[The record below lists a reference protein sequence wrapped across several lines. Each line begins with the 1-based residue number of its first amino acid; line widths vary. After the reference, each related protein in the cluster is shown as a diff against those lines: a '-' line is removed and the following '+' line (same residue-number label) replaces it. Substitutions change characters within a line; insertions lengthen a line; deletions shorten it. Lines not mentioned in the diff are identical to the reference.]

1 MNDWY
6 KELQDAMEVEII
18 DTEDDIATQTAE
30 VIEELKEE
38 VIEDS
43 VNNQGWG
50 HSKNPAPIWYNNV
63 RHRAWYEPLFT
74 AVCIRRKALYLP
86 LPLALYGTK
95 RIEPDALIIK
105 DGIVQLIELDGMS
118 HEMELAS
125 TEQNRLQPFRD
136 NLIDVMR
143 FPVSEDAD
151 INWAN
156 WILDQVFERID
167 KRKSLYGGVK

>member
-6 KELQDAMEVEII
+6 KEMQDAMEVEII
-18 DTEDDIATQTAE
+18 DTEDDNETQTAE
-30 VIEELKEE
+30 IIEELQEE
-38 VIEDS
+38 VGKDS
-43 VNNQGWG
+43 INNQGLG
-50 HSKNPAPIWYNNV
+50 HSKNPAPIWRHNV
-63 RHRAWYEPLFT
+63 RHRTRYEALFT
-74 AVCIRRKALYLP
+74 DVCMRRKALYLP
-86 LPLALYGTK
+86 LPLALYGFQ

-105 DGIVQLIELDGMS
+105 DGIVQLIELDGKS

-125 TEQNRLQPFRD
+125 TEQNRLKPFRD

-143 FPVSEDAD
+143 FPVDEDVD

-156 WILDQVFERID
+156 WVLDQVFERID